1 VVGSNY
7 VWFEFGLHMLAKRL
21 WSTAGAAGLQAV
33 ITALRG
39 IQPSISP
46 KWWTLL
52 AELDPSV
59 AQAIQ
64 NWPNQK

>member
-39 IQPSISP
+39 PALDFT